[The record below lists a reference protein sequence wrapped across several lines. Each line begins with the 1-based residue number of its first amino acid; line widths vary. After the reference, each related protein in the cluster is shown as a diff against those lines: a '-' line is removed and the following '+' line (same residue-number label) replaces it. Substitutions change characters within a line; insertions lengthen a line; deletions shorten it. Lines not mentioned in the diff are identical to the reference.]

1 MVKAKRVIIQ
11 TDFTVNSLNIVVDL
25 LDRHPD
31 QHFEIILIHGLRSDN
46 SITELLG
53 FHPEDHLEDLQ
64 TEEFIKAC
72 QLMRSKYG
80 ERINEMYA
88 DIITSQTD
96 NYFKNYCR
104 GNRIDHLVVA
114 KDFRFEKVTPKSF
127 DLLATFNRNSRIGL
141 SVIHLETQSESIPVI
156 DKLDSLFFR
165 RNWNVTF

>member
-25 LDRHPD
+25 LDRYAD
-31 QHFEIILIHGLRSDN
+31 QHFEIILIHGLQSDN

-96 NYFKNYCR
+96 NYFKNYFR

-141 SVIHLETQSESIPVI
+141 SVIYLDTQSESIPVI